1 MARIF
6 IVVFFIL
13 LFKGVHAQFNRQDF
27 DSFGVKKP
35 REAKL
40 LYEVEHPMFQ
50 EISVK
55 FSDPKVDKT
64 AKGSFGGYVGRNFMA
79 SVLGNWSSSRETNL
93 LIPAQLKTEPEG
105 YGWNVDIYLNGE
117 LEKNTERVRNSDGSR
132 STSTTRTV
140 HMHWRDGAWGNIIDR
155 VDTIGAFILSI
166 DPLHDSALADAYK
179 KVKEAE
185 PRKEKEEKR
194 RMMIEF
200 MEGFNTERD
209 FGLFGNFKEASFTVL
224 YSWQTNG
231 GYIFMNGRL
240 DAVVYTDDEAP
251 GSISFKSR
259 SKRVPP
265 KLLIR
270 KGLTQNQQADLIRMA
285 LVCKLFAQ
293 ITRVDAKD
301 Y

>member
-1 MARIF
+1 MFRIF
-6 IVVFFIL
+6 IFVFFA
-13 LFKGVHAQFNRQDF
+13 FFCNCVYAQFNRQEF
-27 DSFGVKKP
+27 DSLGVRKP
-35 REAKL
+35 KEAKL
-40 LYEVEHPMFQ
+40 LYEVQHPMFQ

-79 SVLGNWSSSRETNL
+79 SVLGNWSSSKETNL

-132 STSTTRTV
+132 STNTTRTI

-155 VDTIGAFILSI
+155 VDTVGAFILSI
-166 DPLHDSALADAYK
+166 DPLHDSALTEAYK
-179 KVKEAE
+179 KVKESE
-185 PRKEKEEKR
+185 PRKEEKR
-194 RMMIEF
+194 RMVFEF
-200 MEGFNTERD
+200 MDGFNTERD
-209 FGLFGNFKEASFTVL
+209 FGLFGNFKESAFVVL

-270 KGLTQNQQADLIRMA
+270 KGLTENQQADLIRMA

>member
-1 MARIF
+1 MFRIALF
-6 IVVFFIL
+6 VCFAFFCH
-13 LFKGVHAQFNRQDF
+13 GVHAQFNRQEF
-27 DSFGVKKP
+27 DSLGVTKP

-40 LYEVEHPMFQ
+40 LYEVQHPIFQ

-55 FSDPKVDKT
+55 FSDPRVDKT

-132 STSTTRTV
+132 SNRTTRTV

-166 DPLHDSALADAYK
+166 DPLHDSALADAYI

-185 PRKEKEEKR
+185 PRREEKR
-194 RMMIEF
+194 RMMIDF

-251 GSISFKSR
+251 GTISFKSR
-259 SKRVPP
+259 SKRIPP

-270 KGLTQNQQADLIRMA
+270 KGLTESQQADLIRMA

-293 ITRVDAKD
+293 LTRVDAKD

>member
-1 MARIF
+1 MGRF
-6 IVVFFIL
+6 L
-13 LFKGVHAQFNRQDF
+13 LFVLLVLAISNAHAQFNRQEF
-27 DSFGVKKP
+27 DSFGVRKP

-40 LYEVEHPMFQ
+40 IYEVEHSMFQ

-79 SVLGNWSSSRETNL
+79 SLLGNWSSSRETNL
-93 LIPAQLKTEPEG
+93 LIPAQLKTEPDG
-105 YGWNVDIYLNGE
+105 YGWNIDIYLNGE
-117 LEKNTERVRNSDGSR
+117 LQKHTERVRNSDGSR
-132 STSTTRTV
+132 STNTTRTV
-140 HMHWRDGAWGNIIDR
+140 RMYWRDGAWGNIIDR
-155 VDTIGAFILSI
+155 IDTIGAFVLSL
-166 DPLHDSALADAYK
+166 DPLHDSALADAYQ
-179 KVKEAE
+179 KVKASE
-185 PRKEKEEKR
+185 PRKEENR
-194 RMMIEF
+194 RMVMQF
-200 MEGFNTERD
+200 MDIYTERD
-209 FGLFGNFKEASFTVL
+209 FGMFGNFKESPFVVL

-251 GSISFKSR
+251 NTISFRSR

-265 KLLIR
+265 KLLMR
-270 KGLTQNQQADLIRMA
+270 KGLTQNQQADMIRMA

-293 ITRVDAKD
+293 ITAVDAKD